1 MPHHAQPLTL
11 LRESPAPA
19 EPLSCPLCGGALR
32 LDSWWISPHWLCSSG
47 HSYSNVRVLDA
58 ELREPRLAISSASR
72 ETSNAVQ

>member
-1 MPHHAQPLTL
+1 MLDRAQPLTL
-11 LRESPAPA
+11 LRESPSPA

-58 ELREPRLAISSASR
+58 ELRAPRIFANAASK

>member
-1 MPHHAQPLTL
+1 MLERAQPLTL
-11 LRESPAPA
+11 LRESPAPT

-58 ELREPRLAISSASR
+58 ELREPRAALTYASKD
-72 ETSNAVQ
+72 TSNAVQ

>member
-1 MPHHAQPLTL
+1 MLDHAEPLTL
-11 LRESPAPA
+11 VRESPAPS

-32 LDSWWISPHWLCSSG
+32 LDSWWISPHWLCNSG

-58 ELREPRLAISSASR
+58 ELREPYVAVGIASR